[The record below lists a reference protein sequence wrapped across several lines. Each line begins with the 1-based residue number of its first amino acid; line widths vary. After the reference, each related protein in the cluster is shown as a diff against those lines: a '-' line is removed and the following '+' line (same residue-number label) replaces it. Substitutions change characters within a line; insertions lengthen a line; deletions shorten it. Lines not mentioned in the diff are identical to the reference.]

1 MTVLRGPHTGWE
13 LDAPDGVALTIGV
26 FDGVHR
32 GHQHILDLLAAHGGR
47 RPKVVMT
54 FDPHPVEIIAPAYAP
69 LLLTGLDYRIELLHD
84 YGADHVAVLPF
95 TESLRMM
102 SAEDF
107 AEEVIALALDARLV
121 IVGELFHFG
130 FRMKG
135 DVSLLTDLGE
145 PLGFAVEG
153 IPIVGGDDPIRSTSI
168 RRLVAEGDV
177 RGAATLLGRPF
188 QVRDIVRVGDRRG
201 RRLGFPTANLEPG
214 ERFVRPGRGVYAARV
229 TIDGSALDAVVNVGV
244 RPTVDGTVERVEAH
258 ILDWDGDLYGR
269 TLGVDLIERI
279 RDERRF
285 DSLDELVGQIARD
298 IDRVR
303 CILTD

>member
-32 GHQHILDLLAAHGGR
+32 GHQHILDLLAAHGGG

>member
-32 GHQHILDLLAAHGGR
+32 GHQHILDLLAAHGGG

-153 IPIVGGDDPIRSTSI
+153 IQIVGGDDPIRSTSI

-298 IDRVR
+298 IDRAR

>member
-32 GHQHILDLLAAHGGR
+32 GHQHILDLLAAHGGG

-153 IPIVGGDDPIRSTSI
+153 IQIVGGDDPIRSTSI

-201 RRLGFPTANLEPG
+201 RRLGFPTANLEPS

-244 RPTVDGTVERVEAH
+244 RPTVDGTVERVEGH

-298 IDRVR
+298 IDRAR